1 MTSFGENVK
10 SSDWLQM
17 QNKRASNLSIQGSN
31 VGAAGQ
37 IRTADLILTNRLQSE
52 KYTILCDFQY
62 FYIQN
67 DMLFD
72 AHKSTVSVR

>member
-1 MTSFGENVK
+1 MSLKK
-10 SSDWLQM
+10 SD
-17 QNKRASNLSIQGSN
+17 AF
-31 VGAAGQ
+31 GAAGQ

-52 KYTILCDFQY
+52 KYNILYDFQY

-72 AHKSTVSVR
+72 AHKSTASMR